1 MKLKYEVKQI
11 QNINNILKNELNL
24 STRLL
29 NRLIKNK
36 NITINKKEYISKE
49 NIKIGDI
56 IQIDFDYEEDNSNI
70 VPTKMDLNI
79 LYEDEWMLVVEKPAG
94 VPIHPSMLHFTD
106 SLSNGIRFYFDSI
119 GLKKKI
125 RPVNRLDLGTSGIVI
140 FAKCEY
146 IQEGFIKQMNS
157 KKLKKEYLGIVDG
170 VLEKKSGT
178 INLPIA
184 RKEGSIIERCV
195 DIKNGQPSITH
206 YEVIKE
212 YKNYS
217 LIKFIL
223 ETGGTH
229 QIRVHMV
236 NIEHPILG
244 DTLYSREC
252 KLITRQALHS
262 YKIECVHPV
271 SKENLIFESK
281 LPEDMKHLII

>member
-157 KKLKKEYLGIVDG
+157 KKLKK
-170 VLEKKSGT
+170 
-178 INLPIA
+178 N
-184 RKEGSIIERCV
+184 
-195 DIKNGQPSITH
+195 
-206 YEVIKE
+206 
-212 YKNYS
+212 
-217 LIKFIL
+217 IL
-223 ETGGTH
+223 E
-229 QIRVHMV
+229 
-236 NIEHPILG
+236 L
-244 DTLYSREC
+244 
-252 KLITRQALHS
+252 
-262 YKIECVHPV
+262 
-271 SKENLIFESK
+271 
-281 LPEDMKHLII
+281 